1 MGNSG
6 SCQKSKLK
14 SSSCKLQ
21 AALLARGGEGEG
33 VGGAA
38 VHASMVVS
46 ALASVSAYY
55 VVFGDA
61 R

>member
-6 SCQKSKLK
+6 SCQKSKIK
-14 SSSCKLQ
+14 SSRAQAASCKL
-21 AALLARGGEGEG
+21 LCWRYML
-33 VGGAA
+33 
-38 VHASMVVS
+38 ASMVVS